1 VVGADLE
8 NVQTGRRDASQI
20 VRILVKVEKFLRGG
34 GDQAGAGE
42 NRHAQWVEGS
52 LAGGAAFS
60 LLQ

>member
-1 VVGADLE
+1 
-8 NVQTGRRDASQI
+8 
-20 VRILVKVEKFLRGG
+20 VRVLVKVEKFLRGG

-42 NRHAQWVEGS
+42 NRHGQRVEGS